1 MTGRRIDPRAQTSRW
16 SFQEK
21 VIIPAHLKPIIFQ
34 LTIQLM
40 LFFFFSKISP
50 TDNSLEHS
58 GLSAFKML
66 DRNCFLM
73 LPLPP
78 QNVPLPQTSSCM
90 IFQRVCFK
98 YEKNSLLPTLRE
110 RGRKSKLL
118 RMVEELSVFILRPPR
133 QTLQPYFQPPHYE
146 ACWRYGAFSILQ
158 LCCSF
163 LNF

>member
-98 YEKNSLLPTLRE
+98 YEKELAAPHFERKRE
-110 RGRKSKLL
+110 KK
-118 RMVEELSVFILRPPR
+118 
-133 QTLQPYFQPPHYE
+133 
-146 ACWRYGAFSILQ
+146 
-158 LCCSF
+158 
-163 LNF
+163 